1 MARQQLLFL
10 GMHDSRYGGKID
22 VYLAEHGNGKTGRVA
37 GLIVMPAGTIDVR
50 ANLRQGNDRANCG
63 RCPMRSTASGGN
75 GSCYVPHSMI
85 ANGVGGLLA
94 NRGVLPVASDDQIR
108 AMLADYRILRSA
120 IYGDA
125 AALPVSLWQTI
136 ETACKAVG
144 LPIVG
149 YTHGAS
155 GGVDIAHLTGTHQVS
170 VDGEVPATGGYFR
183 VREYGQPLLA
193 GERMCPSD
201 PVIGLLGKR
210 GQACNACQA
219 CNGTTKIAIHN
230 HDSAGRATM
239 RRALAAG
246 TLSIAAVNRK
256 AA

>member
-10 GMHDSRYGGKID
+10 GMHESRYGGAVD
-22 VYLAEHGNGKTGRVA
+22 VYISEHGNGKTGRVA
-37 GLIVMPAGTIDVR
+37 GLIVMPAGTTDVR

-63 RCPMRSTASGGN
+63 GCPMRSKASGGN
-75 GSCYVPHSMI
+75 GNCYVPHSMI
-85 ANGVGGLLA
+85 ANGVGGLLKG
-94 NRGVLPVASDDQIR
+94 RGVLPVASDAQLR

-125 AALPVSLWQTI
+125 AALPVAVWRTI
-136 ETACKAVG
+136 EAACKDVG

-155 GGVDIAHLTGTHQVS
+155 SGVSIGHLTPTHQVS
-170 VDGEVPATGGYFR
+170 VDGEIPADVGYFR
-183 VREYGQPLLA
+183 VREYGQPMLQ

-219 CNGTTKIAIHN
+219 CNGFNKIVIHN

-246 TLSIAAVNRK
+246 TLSISAVNRK